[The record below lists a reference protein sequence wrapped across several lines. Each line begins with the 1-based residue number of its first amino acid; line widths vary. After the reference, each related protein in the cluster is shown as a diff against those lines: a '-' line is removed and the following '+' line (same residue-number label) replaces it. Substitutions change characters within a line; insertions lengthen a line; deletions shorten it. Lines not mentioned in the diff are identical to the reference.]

1 MADVILFKTSS
12 AQAADDIVE
21 AVVAQE
27 LWGVDMGT
35 TSTASS
41 YSVWA
46 VVECTAT
53 RASNLLGSTPDN
65 VDFEMHVHDIC
76 SFSDAASEEKLWY
89 LRGKLG

>member
-27 LWGVDMGT
+27 LWSVDMGT

-41 YSVWA
+41 YSNFA
-46 VVECTAT
+46 LVECTAT
-53 RASNLLGSTPDN
+53 RATNLLGSIPEN
-65 VDFEMHVHDIC
+65 VDFEMHVHSIC
-76 SFSDAASEEKLWY
+76 SFSDASSEEKLWY
-89 LRGKLG
+89 LRGKL

>member
-21 AVVAQE
+21 AVLAQE

-41 YSVWA
+41 YSNFV
-46 VVECTAT
+46 VVESTAT
-53 RASNLLGSTPDN
+53 RASNLLSSIPEN
-65 VDFEMHVHDIC
+65 VDFEMHYHNIC
-76 SFSDAASEEKLWY
+76 SFSDASSEEKLWY
-89 LRGKLG
+89 LRGKI